1 MSIFSYG
8 MRYWKKHVPCAVFCQ
23 IIGFVAL
30 TVDVLLP
37 LLGAMFVD
45 YVLNYTGVT
54 DGGGIFSFLL
64 DYGEPAGWEL
74 FFAIAVVFVVL
85 ELFREGIIYL
95 RNVLFQYNGLLFEN
109 ELRDI
114 SYKKLVE
121 LDSATVSAY
130 NTGELLTTLSSD
142 IITFKEMYSRVLL
155 TLADGFFILII
166 TCVMLAINSLYMLI
180 LPVVIA
186 PIMLFALVRYT
197 RAARRVSQNIRT
209 QNAVMNLCVQENID
223 AVRLVRSFANEQYE
237 ENKFDGVNRDLCA
250 AYWEQVDVSAK
261 YGMIFNTI
269 RQVAY
274 IATIV
279 IGTLMVF
286 SGQFQVGIM
295 TACVT
300 YVLRIMD
307 YVTQINNSIY
317 QLQYGLVSGGRVME
331 FLEHPPKIAPPVG
344 NEHIS
349 SVPDIEIKNIS
360 VIEEGKQLLKN
371 VSLRVPYGKTVGIM
385 GGTGSGKSVLLK
397 SLVRMYDVS
406 QGSIEIN
413 GKDIRRYDLDDLR
426 NEFAYVFQDVFLFS
440 NTIDANIAFYAPD
453 VDKETVM
460 RVAEQA
466 QAGGF
471 IRRLPQGYETIVGE
485 KGLGL
490 SGGQKQRISIARAL
504 LKNAPVLVF
513 DDASSALDADTE
525 RRLMRTVKEN
535 YAGHTIFIAAHR
547 VSSIED
553 CDEILYMRD
562 GEIVERG
569 TFAELMQKDGIFAQ
583 IYKMQTAE
591 KAEAAA
597 EVAAEE
603 N

>member
-525 RRLMRTVKEN
+525 RKLMRTVKEN

-569 TFAELMQKDGIFAQ
+569 TFAELMQRDGIFAQ